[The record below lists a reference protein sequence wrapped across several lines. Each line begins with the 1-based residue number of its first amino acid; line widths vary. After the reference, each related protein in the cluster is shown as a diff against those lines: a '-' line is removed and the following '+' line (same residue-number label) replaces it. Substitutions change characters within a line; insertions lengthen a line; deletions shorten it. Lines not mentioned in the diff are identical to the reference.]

1 MSRPRARDSYVLSPE
16 LQAARTCYDHL
27 AGRLGIA
34 ITDALSQ
41 DGSLTPEGAQRLEA
55 LGLDIRSLRAGSRV
69 FVRPCLDWTERRPHL
84 AGALGAA
91 IAARLFEL
99 GWVERSDATRAV
111 RITDDG
117 AEGLGAIVAG
127 LGLVRA

>member
-1 MSRPRARDSYVLSPE
+1 MSPPRARDSYVLTPE

-27 AGRLGIA
+27 AGRLGMA
-34 ITDALSQ
+34 VTDALSQ

-91 IAARLFEL
+91 IAARVFEL
-99 GWVERSDATRAV
+99 GWIERADATRAV
-111 RITDDG
+111 RVTDDG
-117 AEGLGAIVAG
+117 AEGLRQSFA
-127 LGLVRA
+127 LRP

>member
-1 MSRPRARDSYVLSPE
+1 VSRPRARDSYVLSPE

-34 ITDALSQ
+34 VTDALSQ

-55 LGLDIRSLRAGSRV
+55 LGLDLRSLRAGSRV
-69 FVRPCLDWTERRPHL
+69 FLRPCLDWSERRPHL

-99 GWVERSDATRAV
+99 GWVERADATRAV
-111 RITDDG
+111 RLTDDG
-117 AEGLGAIVAG
+117 AEGLRQSFA
-127 LGLVRA
+127 LRP